1 MRQFSFLLLFLIS
14 MVSIGQNEP
23 NPTDFSD
30 CNFTAVAHRGYSEF
44 YPENTLISIEEAFKR
59 GIKYCEVDV
68 AISSDNVY
76 VLHHDPYTIKRTT
89 SGNGEVSDNTY
100 EELAAL
106 DAGKWKAQYFTGEK
120 VPTLIEALKLAQQY
134 DACLYLDI
142 KEFDAEALEH
152 TLKESGVD
160 PERMMPAITT
170 FERAVEFN
178 KHCPDSPWLW
188 FGPDPTDPND
198 QSWYEERVALGCR
211 VFEFIDDDLLAD
223 PEWTQTFI
231 EKAHASGAKVW
242 GYTIN
247 NEVLVKRL
255 VDMGVDG
262 VETDRPYV
270 AQLYVCGHDPVSTY
284 PKQETTGNWDF
295 KKSNFENTGIG
306 SRLKTFVGEGGQLQP
321 IEYGT
326 TNDFGISLIAG
337 RDTVVAKIPAYNS
350 DNGLFAYDNFMME
363 DSGAVDFSY
372 SIIMDILVDAKDSGK
387 FISLIQTSPENLND
401 ADFFI
406 APDAG
411 LGTYGEYHGE
421 FTFDEWHRII
431 FIHDGYL
438 LRKYLDGQHIGDVLI
453 EGSRWALF
461 NNMAYH
467 GNHGLLFFA
476 DNDEETAEV
485 YVNALQLR
493 NYVMSPDEIVA
504 LGGAKATGIPVNNKK
519 VFSTGIEELDSE
531 LVDWERQIIFIKEQA
546 GQSAANL
553 AYELQLSYGATT
565 SIPESGVIDL
575 RAGEHTFQVT
585 AADGSSTNW
594 TIKRAFPVG
603 VDDLNDTHV
612 VQVYPNPF
620 NHLLHVKMTS
630 EGRIKLANLTG
641 QVLLQRDLT
650 RGENTLMMD
659 QLPAATYI
667 YSVQTETGT
676 RNGVLIKSN

>member
-1 MRQFSFLLLFLIS
+1 MRQLSFFLLFLIS
-14 MVSIGQNEP
+14 IASVGQNEP
-23 NPTDFSD
+23 SPTDFSD
-30 CNFTAVAHRGYSEF
+30 CDFTAIAHRGYSEF
-44 YPENTLISIEEAFKR
+44 YPENTLIAIEEAFKR

-89 SGNGEVSDNTY
+89 SGSGEVSENTY
-100 EELAAL
+100 DELAAL
-106 DAGKWKAQYFTGEK
+106 DAGKWKAQYFTGQT

-142 KEFDAEALEH
+142 KEFDAEALKH
-152 TLKESGVD
+152 TLQASGVD
-160 PERMMPAITT
+160 PERMMPAITS
-170 FERAVEFN
+170 FERAVEFHE
-178 KHCPDSPWLW
+178 HCPDSPWLW

-198 QSWYEERVALGCR
+198 QSWYEERVALGCQ
-211 VFEFIDDDLLAD
+211 VFEFIDDDLLAN

-242 GYTIN
+242 AYTIN
-247 NEVLVKRL
+247 NELLIKEL
-255 VDMGVDG
+255 ANLGVDG

-284 PKQETTGNWDF
+284 PKEETTGYWDF

-306 SRLKTFVGEGGQLQP
+306 SRLTSFVGEGGQLQP
-321 IEYGT
+321 IEYGR
-326 TNDFGISLIAG
+326 TNDFGISPIAG
-337 RDTVVAKIPAYNS
+337 RDTVVAKIPAYNP

-363 DSGAVDFSY
+363 DSGAVDYSF
-372 SIIMDILVDAKDSGK
+372 SIIMDILVDAKDSGE

-421 FTFDEWHRII
+421 FTFDEWHRIV
-431 FIHDGYL
+431 FIHDGHL
-438 LRKYLDGQHIGDVLI
+438 LRKYLDGQHIGDVTI
-453 EGSRWALF
+453 EGSRWTLF

-493 NYVMSPDEIVA
+493 NYVMSPDEIAA

-519 VFSTGIEELDSE
+519 VFSTGIEELESE

-565 SIPESGVIDL
+565 NIPESGVIDL

-603 VDDLNDTHV
+603 VDDLHDTHA

-620 NHLLHVKMTS
+620 NHLLHVKMAS
-630 EGRIKLANLTG
+630 EGRITLANLTG

-650 RGENTLMMD
+650 RGENTLMID